1 MYQIHNME
9 EVHFSPSN
17 SKTRYLW
24 HYQNSLLCTL
34 SRFHRWF
41 CSVLSHIN
49 LPGIDMVDQN
59 ATFFNKKTPR
69 SHFFLWASIRKTPS
83 LTPSCWASIKKRPN
97 SPSCWP
103 HFCQRPVA
111 VLDALPGLAK
121 TQHMSFCM
129 LLESPSAIQLGARCC
144 AWGHVISEVQLG
156 SALALQGMRAA
167 SLEQWERWGRRKGW
181 NDVDMVVIDG
191 MADDVAQNWAKLP

>member
-1 MYQIHNME
+1 MVCME

-83 LTPSCWASIKKRPN
+83 LTPSCWASIKKRPS

-167 SLEQWERWGRRKGW
+167 SLEHG
-181 NDVDMVVIDG
+181 
-191 MADDVAQNWAKLP
+191 

>member
-83 LTPSCWASIKKRPN
+83 LTS
-97 SPSCWP
+97 SCWP
-103 HFCQRPVA
+103 HFCQRPRA
-111 VLDALPGLAK
+111 AACCCAWCTAWTGTDTA
-121 TQHMSFCM
+121 HE
-129 LLESPSAIQLGARCC
+129 LLHAPRKSTGNSAWADLTSGARCC
-144 AWGHVISEVQLG
+144 MVEEQGGAREVTSHKRG
-156 SALALQGMRAA
+156 PAG
-167 SLEQWERWGRRKGW
+167 
-181 NDVDMVVIDG
+181 
-191 MADDVAQNWAKLP
+191 